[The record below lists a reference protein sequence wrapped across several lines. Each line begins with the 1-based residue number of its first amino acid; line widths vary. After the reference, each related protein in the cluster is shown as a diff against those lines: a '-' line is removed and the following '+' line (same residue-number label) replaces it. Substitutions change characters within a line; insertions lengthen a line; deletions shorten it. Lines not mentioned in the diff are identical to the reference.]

1 MTEHIIDLMTYPRR
15 QHFTYFNQLANPYA
29 GITVNVD
36 MTELSESMKRRN
48 LPFFLTVCYAVSKA
62 ANLVPEFRQRIRDG
76 QIVEYSYCRTSHTV
90 ALPDGTYCYC
100 VLDSEG
106 HTLES
111 FLSYGREE
119 QDKVRMAPTIEED
132 PQNTEDLL
140 YLSTLPWISYT
151 ALVNP
156 TPVPA
161 DSHPRITWG
170 KTFTQGDRVL
180 LPMTVLC
187 NHALVDGLHM
197 AQFYQ
202 HLDEQFR
209 LLSR

>member
-15 QHFTYFNQLANPYA
+15 QHFTFFNQLANPYA

-36 MTELSESMKRRN
+36 MTELSESIKRRN
-48 LPFFLTVCYAVSKA
+48 LPFFLTVCYAVSRA

-76 QIVEYSYCRTSHTV
+76 QIVEYSHCRTSHTV
-90 ALPDGTYCYC
+90 ALPDDTYCYC

-119 QDKVRMAPTIEED
+119 QGKARLAPTMEED
-132 PQNTEDLL
+132 PRNTEDLL
-140 YLSTLPWISYT
+140 YLFTLPWISYT

-156 TPVPA
+156 TPVPE

-170 KTFTQGDRVL
+170 KTFSKGDRVL
-180 LPMTVLC
+180 LPMSVLC

-197 AQFYQ
+197 ARFYQ
-202 HLDEQFR
+202 N
-209 LLSR
+209 

>member
-1 MTEHIIDLMTYPRR
+1 MEAHFLDLTTYPRR
-15 QHFTYFNQLANPYA
+15 KHFEYFNQLANPYA

-36 MTELSESMKRRN
+36 ITELSASMKRRGQ
-48 LPFFLTVCYAVSKA
+48 PFFLTMCYAVSKA
-62 ANLVPEFRQRIRDG
+62 ANLVPEFRRRIRDG
-76 QIVEYSYCRTSHTV
+76 QIVEYSNCRTSHTV

-100 VLDSEG
+100 VLDDEG

-111 FLSYGREE
+111 FLSYGVQE
-119 QDKVRMAPTIEED
+119 QNKARMAPTIEED
-132 PQNTEDLL
+132 PKDTEDLL

-151 ALVNP
+151 ALMNP

-170 KTFTQGDRVL
+170 KAYTQGERVL

-197 AQFYQ
+197 ARFYQ
-202 HLDEQFR
+202 NLDEQIH
-209 LLSR
+209 LLST